1 VVRDA
6 AATSVRGPHRQL
18 QGLRA
23 PSPAVLVDV
32 AFRSPPSSA
41 FSTSSAVLLVRPHS
55 RRARLLVLARSSSL
69 QCLLPLFC
77 LLLLLLARSSLK
89 LSPFAALGDSA
100 PASPPPSRLLLNPL
114 GSSSV
119 VSFCFD
125 IIRQPGG
132 LASTAGSGRRRWAG
146 ARVFC
151 SRWPRLRA
159 PSRGAVCADAV
170 VRCDAGQQ
178 LATVPVRLLAAGARA
193 RKAEQVNAL
202 FLRAPV
208 SRTSA
213 ASHCV
218 FLRFFWDFF
227 RLCQAIFW
235 LSFYL
240 LLRGKCV
247 CGIKIAD
254 LNCRSSCALDFVACN
269 LVLRCGIVRFQRRF
283 PDPLSPTR
291 LIGRICVFCFCSGR
305 PFSLLGFKPKA
316 DSFACFSTF
325 LCLMDRDGT

>member
-1 VVRDA
+1 M
-6 AATSVRGPHRQL
+6 
-18 QGLRA
+18 
-23 PSPAVLVDV
+23 
-32 AFRSPPSSA
+32 
-41 FSTSSAVLLVRPHS
+41 
-55 RRARLLVLARSSSL
+55 
-69 QCLLPLFC
+69 
-77 LLLLLLARSSLK
+77 
-89 LSPFAALGDSA
+89 
-100 PASPPPSRLLLNPL
+100 
-114 GSSSV
+114 
-119 VSFCFD
+119 
-125 IIRQPGG
+125 
-132 LASTAGSGRRRWAG
+132 
-146 ARVFC
+146 FC

-193 RKAEQVNAL
+193 CKAEQVNAS

-247 CGIKIAD
+247 WDKNCGFELPLILRVGFCGLQSRLA
-254 LNCRSSCALDFVACN
+254 LRNRAVPASFSRSPVPDAANRPHLR
-269 LVLRCGIVRFQRRF
+269 VLLLQWPPLFSPRFQAK
-283 PDPLSPTR
+283 S
-291 LIGRICVFCFCSGR
+291 
-305 PFSLLGFKPKA
+305 
-316 DSFACFSTF
+316 
-325 LCLMDRDGT
+325 